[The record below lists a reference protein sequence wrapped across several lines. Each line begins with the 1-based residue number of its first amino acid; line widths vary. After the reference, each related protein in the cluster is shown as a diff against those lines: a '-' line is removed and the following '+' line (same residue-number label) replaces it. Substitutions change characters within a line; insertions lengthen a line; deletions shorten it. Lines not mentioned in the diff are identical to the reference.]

1 MVQLV
6 AKAPG
11 RHGAA
16 VPRYHQ
22 PLPTTKYGQHSQLV
36 QPAAG
41 RKPYPTVKHTKA
53 LSPYNVQPYQIPYEG
68 LPKKHIADSIVPT
81 YSGKSLVPQPY
92 GTRKFTKVVEK
103 THAIRQETPNL
114 KHFTENYSPEDGFA
128 FGAEKFY

>member
-1 MVQLV
+1 VVQLV

-11 RHGAA
+11 RQGA

-36 QPAAG
+36 QPATG

-53 LSPYNVQPYQIPYEG
+53 LNPYNVQPYQVPYEG
-68 LPKKHIADSIVPT
+68 LPRKQIADSIVPS
-81 YSGKSLVPQPY
+81 YSGKSLAPQPY

-103 THAIRQETPNL
+103 TQAIRQESPGL
-114 KHFTENYSPEDGFA
+114 KHFTENYNPDEGFA